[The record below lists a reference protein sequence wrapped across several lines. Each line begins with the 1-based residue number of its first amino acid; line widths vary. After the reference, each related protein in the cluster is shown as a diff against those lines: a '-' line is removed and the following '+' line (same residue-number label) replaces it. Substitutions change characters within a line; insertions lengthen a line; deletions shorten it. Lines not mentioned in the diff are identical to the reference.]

1 MAILMVYYILLFLGS
16 LVRMQDKIKSI
27 FDSAKERIKS
37 ASNVQLINDL
47 RVKFL
52 GKNGEITVLLKSL
65 RDYPPQERP
74 KIGQLINSLRK
85 EVELII
91 KEHEEKIA
99 QKEKEKRLAQETID
113 ITLSKPSQK
122 VGAINLLNQV
132 IEEISDIFIGL
143 GFEVKDGPE
152 IELNYYNFD
161 SLNIPKDHPSR
172 DEQDTF
178 YISDNIL
185 LRTQTSAVQV
195 RTMEV
200 QKPPLRIICPG
211 KVYRPDDD
219 ASHSPMFQQIEGLVV
234 DKNITLCDLQ
244 GLLDAFAKSFFSPDT
259 KTRLR
264 PSHFPFT
271 EPSVEVDLSCAIC
284 HGNGCRLC
292 KGTGWIEVLGAGVVN
307 PTVLECAGIDTAK
320 YSGLAFG
327 LGVERAAMIKYGIPD
342 MRILFENDIRYLR
355 QYM

>member
-1 MAILMVYYILLFLGS
+1 
-16 LVRMQDKIKSI
+16 MQDKIRTI
-27 FDSAKERIKS
+27 LNNAKDKITNANS
-37 ASNVQLINDL
+37 VQLINDIK
-47 RVKFL
+47 VKFL
-52 GKNGEITVLLKSL
+52 GKNGEITALLKSL
-65 RDYPPQERP
+65 KDYPPEERP
-74 KIGQLINSLRK
+74 SIGKFINSLRS
-85 EVELII
+85 EVELLLL
-91 KEHEEKIA
+91 EHEKTVA
-99 QKEKEKRLAQETID
+99 SKEKLKKLTEERLD

-122 VGAINLLNQV
+122 IGGIHLLNQV
-132 IEEISDIFIGL
+132 IRDISDTFISL

-152 IELNYYNFD
+152 IELDYYNFKT
-161 SLNIPKDHPSR
+161 LNIPDDHPAR

-178 YISDNIL
+178 YFTDKIL

-195 RTMEV
+195 RTMEK

-234 DKNITLCDLQ
+234 DENITLCDLQ

-264 PSHFPFT
+264 PSFFPFT

-284 HGNGCRLC
+284 GGKGCRLC

-307 PTVLECAGIDTAK
+307 PAVLEYSGIDSKK

-342 MRILFENDIRYLR
+342 MRILFENDIRFLS
-355 QYM
+355 QYR

>member
-1 MAILMVYYILLFLGS
+1 
-16 LVRMQDKIKSI
+16 MQDKIKTI
-27 FDSAKERIKS
+27 FDSAKEKIKLANS
-37 ASNVQLINDL
+37 VQLINDI

-52 GKNGEITVLLKSL
+52 GKNGEITALLKTL
-65 RDYPPQERP
+65 KNYPPQERP
-74 KIGQLINSLRK
+74 KFGQLINSLRK
-85 EVELII
+85 DVDEII
-91 KEHEEKIA
+91 KLHENRVYQQEK
-99 QKEKEKRLAQETID
+99 QKRLAQESID
-113 ITLSKPSQK
+113 ITLSKPQRK
-122 VGAINLLNQV
+122 IGAINLLNQV
-132 IEEISDIFIGL
+132 IDQICDIFIGL
-143 GFEVKDGPE
+143 GFEIKDGPE
-152 IELNYYNFD
+152 IELDYYNFD
-161 SLNIPKDHPSR
+161 ALNIPQSHPSR

-195 RTMEV
+195 HTMKT
-200 QKPPLRIICPG
+200 QQPPLRIICPG
-211 KVYRPDDD
+211 RVYRPDDD

-234 DKNITLCDLQ
+234 DENITLCDLQ
-244 GLLDAFAKSFFSPDT
+244 GLLDAFAKSFFDDQT

-284 HGNGCRLC
+284 HGKGCRLC

-307 PTVLECAGIDTAK
+307 PIVLEHSGIDSTK

-342 MRILFENDIRYLR
+342 MRILFENDIRYLQ
-355 QYM
+355 QYR